1 MPTGPDA
8 GDQGSGPGQG
18 LPDLPPPAVQ
28 RSNRFAPSL
37 VWIVPVVA
45 AIAALSLTLRTYLT
59 IGPSITV
66 SLQTA
71 EGLEAGKTQVRYK
84 EVVIGHVTGIVL
96 SDDHEHVLVH
106 IRLDQRDKDFAV
118 ADTRFWVVRPR
129 LGLAGVS
136 GLGTLISGAY
146 VAADLG
152 TAKDR
157 KTDFTGLETPPAVL
171 RGQKGRSFVVHGDD
185 LGSLDIGSPVYYRR
199 IQAGRISGYKLD
211 ADGKGVSI
219 QLFVDAPYDRF
230 VTAEA
235 HFWNASGIDLS
246 VSAVGLKLNT
256 ESLATVL
263 AGGVAFQSF
272 DESKTLPPADEGTRF
287 EMYRDVAAAMKL
299 PDGPELD
306 VRMHFNET
314 LRGLVV
320 GAPVDFRGITIGN
333 VKSINLD
340 YEPETQTFPAD
351 IIATIYPQRLGRI
364 NERFFEAGQGRVNF
378 IGVLSSLIDHGFR
391 AQVRTGNLLT
401 QQLYIAIDVVPN
413 AKPARLDASKL
424 PIEIPTAPGSFDALQ
439 KQLTNIVAKLDKV
452 PFEEIGNEL
461 RDALHSARLL
471 LAKLDNEIAPQARAM
486 LEQAQNSLKSLDRSL
501 AEDSPL
507 QRGAGHTL
515 DELARAAQSLRALAD
530 YLNRH
535 PEALIR
541 GKRGDA
547 APQSPQSQEQPRPP
561 SKPPGGP

>member
-1 MPTGPDA
+1 MW
-8 GDQGSGPGQG
+8 
-18 LPDLPPPAVQ
+18 V
-28 RSNRFAPSL
+28 
-37 VWIVPVVA
+37 VPVVA

-59 IGPSITV
+59 IGPGITV

-71 EGLEAGKTQVRYK
+71 EGLEAGKTEVRYK
-84 EVVIGHVTGIVL
+84 EVVIGHVTRIVL
-96 SDDHEHVLVH
+96 SDDHARVLVH
-106 IRLDQRDKDFAV
+106 IRLDQREKDFAV

-146 VAADLG
+146 VGADLG
-152 TAKDR
+152 TSKDR
-157 KTDFTGLETPPAVL
+157 RTDFDGLEIPPAVL
-171 RGQKGRSFVVHGDD
+171 RGQKGRSFVVHSDD
-185 LGSLDIGSPVYYRR
+185 LGSIDIGSPVYYRR

-211 ADGKGVSI
+211 TDGKGVSI

-230 VTAEA
+230 VTSEA

-246 VSAVGLKLNT
+246 ISATTLKHNT
-256 ESLATVL
+256 EPCEAVL

-272 DESKTLPPADEGTRF
+272 DRARLAPAEEGTRF
-287 EMYRDVAAAMKL
+287 EMYRDGAAAMKP

-391 AQVRTGNLLT
+391 AQVRTGNC
-401 QQLYIAIDVVPN
+401 
-413 AKPARLDASKL
+413 
-424 PIEIPTAPGSFDALQ
+424 
-439 KQLTNIVAKLDKV
+439 
-452 PFEEIGNEL
+452 
-461 RDALHSARLL
+461 
-471 LAKLDNEIAPQARAM
+471 
-486 LEQAQNSLKSLDRSL
+486 
-501 AEDSPL
+501 
-507 QRGAGHTL
+507 
-515 DELARAAQSLRALAD
+515 
-530 YLNRH
+530 
-535 PEALIR
+535 
-541 GKRGDA
+541 
-547 APQSPQSQEQPRPP
+547 
-561 SKPPGGP
+561 